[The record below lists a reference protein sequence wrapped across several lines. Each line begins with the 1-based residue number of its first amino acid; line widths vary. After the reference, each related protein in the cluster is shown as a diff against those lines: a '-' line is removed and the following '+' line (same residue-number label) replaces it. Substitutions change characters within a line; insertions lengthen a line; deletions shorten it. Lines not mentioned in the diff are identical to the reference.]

1 MIKLCD
7 YQKYLAALILPLF
20 LWSNVIQA
28 DDNIFVLTSEQWNV
42 PRNESAILQMPAL
55 QQLMQ
60 AYKAK
65 QQAQILVKYPG
76 GDEGTL
82 WASELRA
89 WLISLGIASKNIEL
103 IPGARDVN
111 TLELHLLE
119 NKQKS

>member
-1 MIKLCD
+1 MLQFCD
-7 YQKYLAALILPLF
+7 YQKYLTALILPLF
-20 LWSNVIQA
+20 LYGNVVLA

-60 AYKAK
+60 AYKTK
-65 QQAQILVKYPG
+65 QHANVLIKYPG

-89 WLISLGIASKNIEL
+89 WLISLGVASTHIEL
-103 IPGARDVN
+103 IPGSRDVN